1 MSPNAHPV
9 AKPSDRPT
17 ARLGRHL
24 EKNLLAYAAAATAG
38 LLSAPVP
45 AEAEIIYTP
54 SNTPMAIAQTNQGI
68 VLTPLDLNK
77 DGVADFS
84 FAMSSTRRFFSTT
97 FLATTTHA
105 KFSLKVIPAQEGN
118 EAAEGQT
125 VGTASAVPVGGI
137 IGPKEKFAPGSPY
150 MAIKSCNSD
159 FCTRNSGAWQKV
171 EYAYVGLKFSID
183 GEVHYGWARVKFPYP
198 GLIGYG
204 QGNYFPSIYG
214 YAYEST
220 PNQPIIAG
228 QTSGTAPETTSP
240 LPASLGM
247 LSLGAPGINFWRG
260 RD

>member
-1 MSPNAHPV
+1 MSPKARTV
-9 AKPSDRPT
+9 VKPLNRST

-24 EKNLLAYAAAATAG
+24 EKNLLAYTAAASAG
-38 LLSAPVP
+38 LLSAALP

-54 SNTPMAIAQTNQGI
+54 SNTPMAVAQTNQSI
-68 VLTPLDLNK
+68 VFTPLDLNK

-84 FAMSSTRRFFSTT
+84 FAMSSTLRFFSST
-97 FLATTTHA
+97 FVATTTHI
-105 KFSLKVIPAQEGN
+105 KFLLKVVPGQPGN
-118 EAAEGQT
+118 EVVQGQMAA
-125 VGTASAVPVGGI
+125 TASAVPAGVK
-137 IGPKEKFAPGSPY
+137 IGPQEKFASGSPY

-204 QGNYFPSIYG
+204 EPNYYPSIYG

-220 PNQPIIAG
+220 PNQPIVAG
-228 QTSGTAPETTSP
+228 QTGGTAPETTSSQ
-240 LPASLGM
+240 PASLGL
-247 LSLGAPGINFWRG
+247 LSLGAPGTSFWRG